1 MAVNASAYSPKQF
14 SFCIAM
20 QDDFGTFNP
29 NSGGTPDNAWVAVD
43 VDSIG
48 TPSFNINQVIEHRTG
63 SRVLQATDFFQDNK
77 AKVIEISVSGT
88 ATTEVLD
95 LILGN
100 ITQGDT
106 VPYVID
112 SNQPQQTFTTGTE
125 NQTANQILS
134 IAYISPSSGNTL
146 GFKDCFCT
154 SITLSGDAGTEGG
167 RIKFDATFKTGSL
180 PEDLT
185 DDALTIDTEISSNN
199 YFMSS
204 WVAAQRT
211 VANISNVLVNSFSL
225 IVENDMV
232 FSGITTTGYEACA
245 RVGEISATADFNI
258 KYDDN
263 TDVMFENFHDQA
275 AGATEGATL
284 MSVDGTPSD
293 GSFEFKFEKSIM
305 TNVAFS
311 EGDVMGLDVSVKAL
325 GSGITSGTNLV
336 EISC

>member
-232 FSGITTTGYEACA
+232 FSGITTTGYESCA